1 MLSGQRDGARRDE
14 PHLTYGATLAVT
26 NADRCVLI
34 FAPSPFGGLAEH
46 VHYQASELGRRGF
59 EVRLLC
65 RPDFSKRGQAVTYIE
80 EPGLLTF
87 PGSSLPARLIRAALG
102 IANWYILAWRILCLR
117 PAFVLLEANS
127 EYYAAS
133 WFLPHWLLSRAGT
146 IYVTNFHD
154 PVRGSGRGLRRLVH
168 GVNLRLAYGSLR
180 GGLIHGP
187 PPPGAYLPA
196 RMIIR
201 EAPFGPFT
209 DLLGQPPGFDLRA
222 RLGIGR
228 EAFVVLAFGHV
239 ADRKNL
245 DLVIAALADLPAVH
259 LVVAGRAT
267 SAKDRPIAWYADCA
281 RRIGVE
287 QRIHFADGYIADA
300 DIPAYFAAAD
310 AIALTYAR
318 GFVSQSGVLQ
328 IAALWDRPLLASG
341 GDGPL
346 RQTVQAFDLGI
357 TVEPDS
363 ARAIVTGLHDLI
375 DDRRDR
381 SANFAR
387 YRATTSWS
395 VNVDRLLEVVEAVR
409 G

>member
-1 MLSGQRDGARRDE
+1 M
-14 PHLTYGATLAVT
+14 
-26 NADRCVLI
+26 ADSNRVLI

-46 VHYQASELGRRGF
+46 VHYQASELARRGF
-59 EVRLLC
+59 GVTVLC
-65 RPDFSKRGQAVTYIE
+65 RPDFAKPERDTPYHQE
-80 EPGLLTF
+80 RRLLTIA
-87 PGSSLPARLIRAALG
+87 GAGLPARLLRAALG
-102 IANWYILAWRILCLR
+102 IANWYILAWRIVRLR

-127 EYYAAS
+127 EYYAPS

-154 PVRGSGRGLRRLVH
+154 PVRGPFRGLQRLTH
-168 GVNLRLAYGSLR
+168 GLSIRLAYASLS
-180 GGLIHGP
+180 GGLIHGRAP
-187 PPPGAYLPA
+187 PSAYLP
-196 RMIIR
+196 RRLIIR

-209 DLLGQPPGFDLRA
+209 DLLGKPAGFDLRA

-245 DLVIAALADLPAVH
+245 DLVIAALAEMPTVQLI
-259 LVVAGRAT
+259 VAGTTT
-267 SAKDRPIAWYADCA
+267 SANDRPITYYADCA
-281 RRIGVE
+281 RRAGVE
-287 QRIHFADGYIADA
+287 QRVHFADGFIAEA

-346 RQTVQAFDLGI
+346 RQTVETFDLGI

-363 ARAIVTGLHDLI
+363 STAIVAGLCHLI
-375 DDRRDR
+375 DDPRDR

-387 YRATTSWS
+387 HRATTSWE
-395 VNVDRLLEVVEAVR
+395 VNIDRLLEVVEAVR

>member
-1 MLSGQRDGARRDE
+1 MPAPNHR
-14 PHLTYGATLAVT
+14 
-26 NADRCVLI
+26 VLV

-46 VHYQASELGRRGF
+46 VHYQAGELARRGF
-59 EVRLLC
+59 EVRVLC
-65 RPDFSKRGQAVTYIE
+65 RADFAKPAHAVSYIQE
-80 EPGLLTF
+80 RRLLTIA
-87 PGSSLPARLIRAALG
+87 GTGLPARLIRAALG
-102 IANWYILAWRILCLR
+102 IANWYILAWRIVRLR

-127 EYYAAS
+127 EYYAAM

-154 PVRGSGRGLRRLVH
+154 PVRGPERGPGRLTH
-168 GVNLRLAYGSLR
+168 GVSIRLAYASLS

-187 PPPGAYLPA
+187 APPRAYLPP
-196 RMIIR
+196 RLVIR

-209 DLLGQPPGFDLRA
+209 DLLGKPPGSDLRA
-222 RLGIGR
+222 RLGIER

-245 DLVIAALADLPAVH
+245 DLVIAALAELPSVH

-267 SAKDRPIAWYADCA
+267 SANARPIAWYADCA
-281 RRIGVE
+281 RRLGVE
-287 QRIHFADGYIADA
+287 QRVHFADGFIAEA
-300 DIPAYFAAAD
+300 DIPSWFAAAD
-310 AIALTYAR
+310 AIVLTYAR

-328 IAALWDRPLLASG
+328 IAALWDRALLASG

-346 RQTVQAFDLGI
+346 RQTVEAFDLGV

-363 ARAIVTGLHDLI
+363 VPAIVAGLRRLI
-375 DDRRDR
+375 DDPRNRA
-381 SANFAR
+381 ANFAR
-387 YRATTSWS
+387 YRATTSWA

-409 G
+409 AARGLPVSGT